1 MRHTLIVHTEDQPS
15 VLNRIA
21 SVFRRRSCNI
31 ESFTAGHAETAEVYR
46 MTILVDTD
54 KQTARRL
61 VVSLS
66 KLINVISVE
75 DITAKSVVYRE
86 LAVIKVILS
95 STDTRSKVMELVEG
109 FPASVID
116 IASDALIVEVT
127 NTSDKI
133 DDLLVALQSFGL
145 LEVVRTGQVGMVRGA
160 KSVDVKSPDMS
171 RLSV

>member
-1 MRHTLIVHTEDQPS
+1 MRHTFIVYTEDQPS

-31 ESFTAGHAETAEVYR
+31 ESFTAGHAETVEVYR

-54 KQTARRL
+54 QQTARRL

-75 DITAKSVVYRE
+75 DITLKSVVYRE
-86 LAVIKVILS
+86 LAVIKLTLS
-95 STDTRSKVMELVEG
+95 STDNRSKAIQFIEE

-116 IASDALIVEVT
+116 TASDAFIIEVT
-127 NTSDKI
+127 NTSNKI
-133 DDLLVALQSFGL
+133 DDLLVALQSFGS
-145 LEVVRTGQVGMVRGA
+145 LEVVRTGQVGMVRGV
-160 KSVDVKSPDMS
+160 KGVDVGLPEMPQ
-171 RLSV
+171 LSV